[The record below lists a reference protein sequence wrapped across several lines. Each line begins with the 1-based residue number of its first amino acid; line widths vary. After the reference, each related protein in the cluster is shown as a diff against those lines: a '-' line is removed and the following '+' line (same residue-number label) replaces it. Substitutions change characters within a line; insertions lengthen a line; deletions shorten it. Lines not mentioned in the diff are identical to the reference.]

1 MYIDTSCLAAY
12 YLPEPKSDTV
22 QEIIQQNET
31 VVISYLTEI
40 ELLSAIRKRQRMEE
54 LSENDGTK
62 TWKLFKNH
70 RKSGLFD
77 IAELDADVF
86 KSAELLMETT
96 STALRSL
103 DAIHL
108 GIAHAYGF
116 DLYTFDN
123 TMIRVANEFNIELV

>member
-22 QEIIQQNET
+22 QEIIQQNDAI
-31 VVISYLTEI
+31 VISYVTEI
-40 ELLSAIRKRQRMEE
+40 ELLSAIRKRHRMGE
-54 LSENDGTK
+54 LSEDDGTK
-62 TWKLFKNH
+62 TWTLFKNH

-77 IAELDADVF
+77 IAELDASVF
-86 KSAELLMETT
+86 KSAELLMKTT

-108 GIAHAYGF
+108 GIAYAYGF